1 MPEHVPENQ
10 HPLNQRAKALL
21 KQAKARRDPTG
32 LYVYQLL
39 QWSLDQ
45 GNHGLREKFLD
56 QLSQAVFTLFGA
68 DPEVGMFIL
77 LKPPGEPKSDQVS
90 LPDNALDDLSPVE
103 AAQELFETLHSQL
116 QAGNP
121 NYNP

>member
-1 MPEHVPENQ
+1 MPEHDPENE

-21 KQAKARRDPTG
+21 KQARADPEPSG

-116 QAGNP
+116 QARNP

>member
-21 KQAKARRDPTG
+21 KQAKADPEPSV

-39 QWSLDQ
+39 DWSLEQD
-45 GNHGLREKFLD
+45 NLDLREKFRD
-56 QLSQAVFTLFGA
+56 QLSQAVFDLSGL
-68 DPEVGMFIL
+68 DPKVAMNIL
-77 LKPPGEPKSDQVS
+77 LNPPGEPQSDQVS

-116 QAGNP
+116 QARNP

>member
-1 MPEHVPENQ
+1 MPELVPENQ

-21 KQAKARRDPTG
+21 KQAKAVQDPSG

-39 QWSLDQ
+39 QWSLDK
-45 GNHGLREKFLD
+45 GNHDLEERFRD
-56 QLSQAVFTLFGA
+56 QLSGAVFNLFAG
-68 DPEVGMFIL
+68 DPETAMHIL
-77 LKPPGEPKSDQVS
+77 LQPPGEPKSDQVS

-116 QAGNP
+116 QARNP